1 MFPNLCKKS
10 RFGNVCIRLNA
21 EKTNTS
27 NYFLKHFCYL
37 WSNNTIKMR
46 TKMLP
51 ALGLI
56 ALTGCANKLPEKP
69 NIIYLMF
76 DDLGYGDLGCYGQK
90 VIETPNIDAL
100 AERGIVFTDMY
111 TACPISAPSRCSIIT
126 GKHTGHSQI
135 RHNAERVERDFE
147 GFPDWYFARMRADST
162 YEGQWALAE
171 GTETIGTMMQKA
183 GYTTGM
189 IGKWGLG
196 GPGSVAEPNKMGFD
210 YFYGFNCQLLAHS
223 YYPDYLWENDKRVLT
238 RNAYMPVNQ
247 RLDPGAD
254 PYDIRS
260 YDKFNQKDYSCDLMY
275 DKLEQ
280 FVEKNAKN
288 PFFLMWTTTVPHST
302 VQAPEEEVMYYVNKL
317 GEEKTPITDGGW
329 YYPILYPHSAYAAM
343 ITHIDTQVGKLV
355 EKLKELGIYDN
366 TLIIVTSDNGPACNS
381 NSPMEYFESGGPF
394 KCRKG
399 WGKSSLHEGGIRM
412 PFIVAM
418 GDRLKGKA
426 PEDTGFAHTTG
437 RVSHHVGQFTDLMP
451 TFAELAGVEAPEN
464 DGISF
469 VPTLLGKKQPEHE
482 FLYWEFPGAKGWLA
496 VRKGPWKGLVKQVK
510 KGSTDMELY
519 NLETDPREGK
529 NVAAE
534 HPEIVKEFW
543 EHIKNSHEDTYANHP
558 NFVLE
563 ITFPE

>member
-1 MFPNLCKKS
+1 MNKKTL
-10 RFGNVCIRLNA
+10 I
-21 EKTNTS
+21 
-27 NYFLKHFCYL
+27 
-37 WSNNTIKMR
+37 
-46 TKMLP
+46 P
-51 ALGLI
+51 ALGLA
-56 ALTGCANKLPEKP
+56 ALSGCSPRLPEKP

-76 DDLGYGDLGCYGQK
+76 DDLGYGDLGCYGQDL
-90 VIETPNIDAL
+90 IETPNIDAL
-100 AERGIVFTDMY
+100 ASRGVVFTDMY
-111 TACPISAPSRCSIIT
+111 SACPLSAPSRCSIVT
-126 GKHTGHSQI
+126 GLHTGHSQI
-135 RHNAERVERDFE
+135 RHNDERVPRDFT
-147 GFPDWYFARMRADST
+147 GMPDWYFDRMRADST
-162 YEGQWALAE
+162 YEGQYSLLQ

-183 GYTTGM
+183 GYKTAM

-196 GPGSVAEPNKMGFD
+196 GPGSVGDPNNMGFD
-210 YFYGFNCQLLAHS
+210 YFYGFNCQMLAHS

-238 RNAYMPVNQ
+238 RNEYMPVNR

-280 FVEKNAKN
+280 FVERNAGN

-366 TLIIVTSDNGPACNS
+366 TVFIITSDNGPACNS

-426 PEDTGFAHTTG
+426 PEDTGFAHTSG
-437 RVSHHVGQFTDLMP
+437 RVSGHIAQFTDLMP

-469 VPTLLGKKQPEHE
+469 VPTLLGKKQEEHE

-496 VRKGPWKGLVKQVK
+496 VRQGPWKGLVKQVK
-510 KGSTDMELY
+510 KGSNDMELY
-519 NLETDPREGK
+519 NLTEDPRESK

-534 HPEIVKEFW
+534 HPEIVQEFW
-543 EHIKNSHEDTYANHP
+543 EIIRKSHEESPNPHP
-558 NFVLE
+558 NFELD
-563 ITFPE
+563 INFPE